1 MKVSGRPALEGV
13 RICDLSGQLAGAG
26 STRLLA
32 AFGAEVIR
40 IEDPVREGRWDVVR
54 GAPPYVDERR
64 GRELGGGFN
73 NHNVGKLGITI
84 DLRSDRGRELF
95 GRLVAVS
102 DVVTENFSAAV
113 MDRLGLGY
121 EQLRRW
127 REDVIYVANS
137 GFGQAGPHAHYKSFG
152 PVVQAACGLTFN
164 AGLPGEPPSG
174 WGFSYMDHLGASYMA
189 MAVLAALIHRRRT
202 GEGQWVDMSCV
213 EAGATL
219 NGPAL
224 LDYEVNGRPL
234 RRPGMPDG
242 NHSQWPAMCPHNV
255 FPARGDDEWIA
266 LACRHDGDWVDLAK
280 LIAEPWAA
288 EERFSGIAGRR
299 AAEHELDSLI
309 AGWTE
314 TYDRFDLAGRIQS
327 VGVPATAVARPED
340 RIDGRLACAD
350 WELWPAV
357 DHPDIGKVRV
367 EGLPVH
373 LSDTDWSIASPA
385 PRLGQHTDS
394 VLAGILGLSEAE
406 ITDLHAAGVV

>member
-1 MKVSGRPALEGV
+1 MKVGGQPALQGV

-84 DLRSDRGRELF
+84 DLRSDRGKELF

-102 DVVTENFSAAV
+102 DVVTENFSAGV

-121 EQLRRW
+121 DQLRRW
-127 REDVIYVANS
+127 RPDIIYVANS

-152 PVVQAACGLTFN
+152 PVVQASCGLTFN
-164 AGLPGEPPSG
+164 AGLPGEAPSG
-174 WGFSYMDHLGASYMA
+174 WGFSYMDHLGASFMA
-189 MAVLAALIHRRRT
+189 TAVLAALIHRRRT
-202 GEGQWVDMSCV
+202 GDGQWIDMSCV

-219 NGPAL
+219 NGPAV

-255 FPARGDDEWIA
+255 YPARGDDEWIA
-266 LACRHDGDWVDLAK
+266 VACRHDRDWVALAA
-280 LIAEPWAA
+280 LIPEPWAA
-288 EERFSGIAGRR
+288 EQRYTVVAGRL
-299 AAEHELDSLI
+299 AAEDQLDALL
-309 AGWTE
+309 ARWTA
-314 TYDRFDLAGRIQS
+314 THDRFELADRIQAA
-327 VGVPATAVARPED
+327 GVPASAVARPED
-340 RIDGRLACAD
+340 RIDGPLACPD
-350 WELWPAV
+350 WELWPTV

-373 LSDTDWSIASPA
+373 LSDTDWCIDSPA

-394 VLAGILGLSEAE
+394 VLADVLGLSQPE
-406 ITDLHAAGVV
+406 IEDLHAAGVV